1 MTKPMYVSTGFAA
14 KYLGVSDTSLR
25 QWAKE
30 GRIAYV
36 ITPGGHFRYFLPDVA
51 DLVLKNGKKK
61 EKENDSSARLS

>member
-25 QWAKE
+25 HWAKE

-51 DLVLKNGKKK
+51 NLVLKNGKK
-61 EKENDSSARLS
+61 EKENDSNARLS